1 MVNKELV
8 SSYVGQDSFIIKDG
22 PRCSEFIEYLYKPFI
37 RGDADL
43 DSINEQGTKLFDQYK
58 RVLYNI
64 ANFVEAKA
72 IVELGVRE
80 ARSSDAF
87 TRVVS
92 KRNGMVYSFDPTP
105 VENIFITASYR
116 KYWQFHPLT
125 GEDGYEQFG
134 DKIKDFDML
143 YIDTDPHSRE
153 QMDMWLSNYWIHNIS
168 KGGYIVADDTAPQ
181 YDELIADLEF
191 EGVTRTVRDYGVFS
205 SLLNYVLNNN
215 EKIEYAFSVY
225 NNQSNGF
232 SVIKL
237 V

>member
-22 PRCSEFIEYLYKPFI
+22 PRCSEFVEYLYKPYT

-43 DSINEQGTKLFDQYK
+43 DSVNEQGTRAFDGYK

-64 ANFVEAKA
+64 ANFIEAKT

-80 ARSSDAF
+80 ARSSDVF

-92 KRNGMVYSFDPTP
+92 KRDGMVYSFDPTP
-105 VENIFITASYR
+105 VGGLFITESYK
-116 KYWQFHPLT
+116 KYWEFHPLM

-134 DKIKDFDML
+134 SQIKNFDML

-153 QMDMWLSNYWIHNIS
+153 QMNMWLSGYWINNIR

-181 YDELIADLEF
+181 HDELVGDTEF
-191 EGVTRTVRDYGVFS
+191 DGVWRPVRDYGVFGG
-205 SLLNYVLNNN
+205 LLNYILSNDN
-215 EKIEYAFSVY
+215 KIEYAFSVY